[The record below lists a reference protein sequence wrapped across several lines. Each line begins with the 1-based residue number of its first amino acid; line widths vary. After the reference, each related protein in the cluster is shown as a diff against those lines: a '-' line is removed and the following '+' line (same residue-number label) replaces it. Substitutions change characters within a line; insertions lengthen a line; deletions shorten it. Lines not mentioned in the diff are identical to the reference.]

1 MKKETLQL
9 TPQKYQET
17 RDYYEQWYANKMD
30 NLEGKDKPIK
40 SNEIEIVI
48 KNLPIDES
56 SGPDCFTG

>member
-1 MKKETLQL
+1 
-9 TPQKYQET
+9 
-17 RDYYEQWYANKMD
+17 MD

-48 KNLPIDES
+48 KNFPIDES